1 MTETALMPNTSQAGG
16 SSKQIRVAYLVT
28 RYPAIS
34 HTFILREIV
43 GLRERGVIVDVAS
56 VNSPDRPIAGLSK
69 VEAREAATTHYIKNV
84 AIAAVLAEQM
94 LFVLRHPLKY
104 LGGLAYAWWL
114 AGTSPSRILRY
125 TFYFA
130 EAVLLGKWMERKRQ
144 QHLHVHFATSG
155 ASVGL
160 ITSRIFHTGLS
171 MTVHGPEEFDDVTW
185 HRLAEKV
192 RQCRFVTCIGY
203 FARTQLMK
211 VSGPDHWDKLEIA
224 PLGVNLDDF
233 APAGAVA
240 ENRVVEIV
248 CVARLAPVKGHRILI
263 QAMEKLTAAGVPV
276 RARLIGDGP
285 ERGAL
290 DALVKAKGLEGN
302 VKLEGAMNPD
312 RIREA
317 LAKADIFALPSFD
330 EGIPVSLMEAMAM
343 EIPCVSTYVGGIPEL
358 IRNGIDGYLIS
369 PSDPESLAEVVSEL
383 VSDPGLR
390 SRIGLAGRIRVGE
403 KYNLPANIDRMAAIF
418 SKYLS
423 TGERI

>member
-1 MTETALMPNTSQAGG
+1 MGRPG
-16 SSKQIRVAYLVT
+16 SQIRVAYLVT

-34 HTFILREIV
+34 HTFILREVV
-43 GLRERGVIVDVAS
+43 GLRQRGVLVDVAS
-56 VNSPDRPIAGLSK
+56 VNSPDRPVAGLSK
-69 VEAREAATTHYIKNV
+69 AEAAEAATTHYIKNV
-84 AIAAVLAEQM
+84 AVVSVLAEQL
-94 LFVLRHPLKY
+94 LFALRHPFKY
-104 LGGLAYAWWL
+104 VGGMAYAWWL

-160 ITSRIFHTGLS
+160 ITSRIFETDLS

-185 HRLAEKV
+185 HRLTEKV
-192 RQCRFVTCIGY
+192 RQCRFVSCIGY

-211 VSGPDHWDKLEIA
+211 ISDPADWDKLEIA

-233 APAGAVA
+233 APAVAVA

-263 QAMEKLTAAGVPV
+263 QAIERLTAAGVPV
-276 RARLIGDGP
+276 HARLIGDGP

-290 DALVKAKGLEGN
+290 EALVKSRRLEAS
-302 VKLEGAMNPD
+302 VKLEGPMNPD

-343 EIPCVSTYVGGIPEL
+343 EIPCISTYVGGIPEL

-369 PSDPESLAEVVSEL
+369 PSDPESLAQIISEL
-383 VSDPGLR
+383 ASDPALR
-390 SRIGLAGRIRVGE
+390 SRIGLAGRNRVRE
-403 KYNLPANIDRMAAIF
+403 KYNLPANIDRLAAIF
-418 SKYLS
+418 GKYLS
-423 TGERI
+423 SEERI

>member
-1 MTETALMPNTSQAGG
+1 MSETALRSDRTGT

-28 RYPAIS
+28 QYPAIS

-43 GLRERGVIVDVAS
+43 GLRQRGVVVDVAS
-56 VNSPDRPIAGLSK
+56 VNSPDRPAAGLSTA
-69 VEAREAATTHYIKNV
+69 EAAEAATTHYIKNV
-84 AIAAVLAEQM
+84 AIASVLAEQI
-94 LFVLRHPLKY
+94 LFALRHPLSY
-104 LGGLAYAWWL
+104 LRGLAYAWWL
-114 AGTSPSRILRY
+114 AGTSPSRVLRY

-130 EAVLLGKWMERKRQ
+130 EAVLLGKWMERKGQR
-144 QHLHVHFATSG
+144 HLHVHFATSG

-160 ITSRIFHTGLS
+160 ITSRLFQTSLS

-192 RQCRFVTCIGY
+192 RQCRFVSCIGY

-211 VSGPDHWDKLEIA
+211 ISDAAHWDKLEIA

-233 APAGAVA
+233 SPAGGMS
-240 ENRVVEIV
+240 ETPTVEIV
-248 CVARLAPVKGHRILI
+248 CVARLAPVKGHRVLI

-285 ERGAL
+285 ERKAL
-290 DALVKAKGLEGN
+290 EAMVKARGLEGT

-343 EIPCVSTYVGGIPEL
+343 EIPCISTYVGGIPEL
-358 IRNGIDGYLIS
+358 MRNGIDGYLIS
-369 PSDPESLAEVVSEL
+369 PSDPDSLAQVISEL
-383 VSDPGLR
+383 VSDPALR
-390 SRIGLAGRIRVGE
+390 SRIGLAGRIRVSE
-403 KYNLPANIDRMAAIF
+403 KYNLPANIDRLATIF
-418 SKYLS
+418 GKYLS